1 MSMNISVDD
10 VRKMALDVIRDANIT
25 DWACKGESAM
35 ACVNWISGVL
45 EMADR
50 LIENAAEK
58 TCSAEEWQEGKN

>member
-1 MSMNISVDD
+1 MSMNISVAD

-25 DWACKGESAM
+25 EWACNGDSAM

-50 LIENAAEK
+50 VTEEIEKALPL
-58 TCSAEEWQEGKN
+58 